1 MPEVEGKLKASSF
14 ISKEA
19 FAELDTT
26 NCEFTSN
33 HRFNVFFCDEG
44 KILVQNAR
52 ESSEFMHIQLP

>member
-26 NCEFTSN
+26 NCEFASN

-44 KILVQNAR
+44 KILV
-52 ESSEFMHIQLP
+52 